1 MEVHHKSAEPWKVT
15 LVDTGE
21 QTQTG
26 GRLKRI
32 KGYLPEEEDF
42 CFTYGDGLADVNIDR
57 LVTFHKSQGTLGSLT
72 AIQPPG
78 RFGALDLEKTRIR
91 GFTEKPP
98 GDSAWINGGFFV
110 LSPRVLDYIEA
121 TTPVGKE
128 NRWRGW
134 LKKDNCQPISIMD
147 SGSAWIR
154 YGTGRN
160 SKRFGTVGRLPG
172 KSGHEQKFLARQKRF
187 YHRSHGV

>member
-1 MEVHHKSAEPWKVT
+1 MSPSIWKKRDGVHHKSAEPWKVT

-110 LSPRVLDYIEA
+110 LSPRVLDYIE
-121 TTPVGKE
+121 G
-128 NRWRGW
+128 
-134 LKKDNCQPISIMD
+134 DNTSWEREPMERLAQEGQLSAYFHNGFWQCMDTLRDRQKLEALWD
-147 SGSAWIR
+147 SGQAPWKVW
-154 YGTGRN
+154 T
-160 SKRFGTVGRLPG
+160 
-172 KSGHEQKFLARQKRF
+172 
-187 YHRSHGV
+187 